1 MANYIA
7 FLRGINVGGQKI
19 ITMER
24 LRQQFSSMGFTNV
37 SSYIQSGN
45 ILFSSP
51 ETNRQLL
58 TSTIEQ
64 NLSNAFG
71 FYISTIIRTIDELNA
86 ILSDTAFSNC
96 DKETTKQYI
105 AFFQEEPKK
114 PLSIPF
120 FSPTKDLEVVKIT
133 RTEAYIVS
141 HLVKGRYG
149 FPNNFLEKEL
159 EIVATTRN
167 WNTLDK
173 IIK

>member
-37 SSYIQSGN
+37 SSYIQSGTV
-45 ILFSSP
+45 LFSSP

-64 NLSNAFG
+64 NLSNVFG

-105 AFFQEEPKK
+105 AFF
-114 PLSIPF
+114 SG
-120 FSPTKDLEVVKIT
+120 
-133 RTEAYIVS
+133 RTEKA
-141 HLVKGRYG
+141 
-149 FPNNFLEKEL
+149 
-159 EIVATTRN
+159 A
-167 WNTLDK
+167 
-173 IIK
+173 

>member
-1 MANYIA
+1 MIPLLVTAIRK
-7 FLRGINVGGQKI
+7 LP
-19 ITMER
+19 
-24 LRQQFSSMGFTNV
+24 SS
-37 SSYIQSGN
+37 
-45 ILFSSP
+45 
-51 ETNRQLL
+51 
-58 TSTIEQ
+58 TSH
-64 NLSNAFG
+64 
-71 FYISTIIRTIDELNA
+71 
-86 ILSDTAFSNC
+86 
-96 DKETTKQYI
+96 
-105 AFFQEEPKK
+105 FFQEEPKK

-159 EIVATTRN
+159 DIVATTRN